1 MFGVRIIAFA
11 GALIGAAVILPHD
24 PAEART
30 HRQDSYARYSQKSY
44 VRHYRTTSG
53 QHHTRK
59 AYAHKSTRKSYAHK
73 STRKSYAHKS
83 TRKSYAHKSSQRSN
97 ARISVSAHARA
108 GTGSRNGAFAK
119 VYAAAGPR
127 SARGLGPRPARWCG
141 WWMRTQKGGG
151 PELNLARNWKGW
163 GRPSGPQ
170 VGAVVVWSHHVGV
183 ITGRTAGGQW
193 IVKSGNDGGR
203 VRERPRSVAGAVFRV
218 A

>member
-11 GALIGAAVILPHD
+11 GALFGAAVILPHD

-44 VRHYRTTSG
+44 VRHHRTSSG

-59 AYAHKSTRKSYAHK
+59 AYAHKSTQKTYAHK
-73 STRKSYAHKS
+73 PTRKSYAQKS
-83 TRKSYAHKSSQRSN
+83 SRKSSPHIQVKA
-97 ARISVSAHARA
+97 
-108 GTGSRNGAFAK
+108 T
-119 VYAAAGPR
+119 AAAGV
-127 SARGLGPRPARWCG
+127 GPRPSRWCG

-151 PELNLARNWKGW
+151 PELNLARNWKSW

-170 VGAVVVWSHHVGV
+170 VGAVVVWSHHVGM

-203 VRERPRSVAGAVFRV
+203 VRERPRSVAGAAFRV